1 VVVRR
6 PVELTVPLNGPRRPP
21 RLTLFRFTLTLSPPG
36 NVMVC
41 FVLRRRGRAVLRP
54 HRVVLLRLRAM
65 GGLYG
70 PLGVLGGDFTATLQ
84 PGLSITLRSLRRC
97 GSTYPG

>member
-1 VVVRR
+1 MRR
-6 PVELTVPLNGPRRPP
+6 PVELAVPLNGPRLPLT
-21 RLTLFRFTLTLSPPG
+21 LTLFRFTFTFNPPG
-36 NVMVC
+36 SVIVC
-41 FVLRRRGRAVLRP
+41 FVLRRRRGRAVLRP

-84 PGLSITLRSLRRC
+84 PGLSITLSSLRRC